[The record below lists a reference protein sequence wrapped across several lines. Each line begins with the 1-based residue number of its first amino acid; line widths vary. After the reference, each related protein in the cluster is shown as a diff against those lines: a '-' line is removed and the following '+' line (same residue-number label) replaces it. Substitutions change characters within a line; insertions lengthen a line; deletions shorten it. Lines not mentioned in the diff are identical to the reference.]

1 MEALIA
7 RINKAEE
14 QISDIEDKMIE
25 NKQTE
30 KKR

>member
-25 NKQTE
+25 NKE
-30 KKR
+30 AE